1 MNGLER
7 QNELSLR
14 TFVKSRPVAETS
26 AEDDSGKENTM
37 RNPPG
42 TEMRFPHIRRFTI
55 LELLIVIGIIAILA
69 GMLLPA
75 LNSARRKAKDMSC
88 VSNMKQIGIALNG
101 YADDWASY
109 TPLAEDGGNSPTPYY
124 KWQDK
129 LANYITADFRVR
141 WNGDY
146 VRLAV
151 FRCPSQIPEAQRLV
165 AKNYGMNGYLRQ
177 TAKAFF
183 LRVKRPSE
191 RMMVSD
197 IDRTGN
203 TPVIYEKDGISADLV
218 TQRHLDGLG
227 VNLIYGDLHV
237 ASLRM
242 SRIPASASFQYF
254 WGQNI
259 ND

>member
-88 VSNMKQIGIALNG
+88 VSNMKQIGTA
-101 YADDWASY
+101 
-109 TPLAEDGGNSPTPYY
+109 
-124 KWQDK
+124 
-129 LANYITADFRVR
+129 YI
-141 WNGDY
+141 
-146 VRLAV
+146 
-151 FRCPSQIPEAQRLV
+151 
-165 AKNYGMNGYLRQ
+165 GYLDSHDMQ
-177 TAKAFF
+177 S
-183 LRVKRPSE
+183 PDSDGNHHY
-191 RMMVSD
+191 VSQA
-197 IDRTGN
+197 
-203 TPVIYEKDGISADLV
+203 Y
-218 TQRHLDGLG
+218 
-227 VNLIYGDLHV
+227 YGDSAYRRSVSENPGAKKFYNPVGFLYL
-237 ASLRM
+237 SL
-242 SRIPASASFQYF
+242 IH
-254 WGQNI
+254 I
-259 ND
+259 